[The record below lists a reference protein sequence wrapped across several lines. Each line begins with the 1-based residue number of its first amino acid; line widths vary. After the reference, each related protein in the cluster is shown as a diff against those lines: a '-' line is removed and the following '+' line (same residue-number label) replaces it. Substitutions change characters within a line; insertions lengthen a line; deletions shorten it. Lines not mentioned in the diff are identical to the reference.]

1 MVVQEAGRF
10 NFRKEHRSSTRTVAE
25 GECCMTLV
33 RPIVILVDVDS
44 TLLDNERIQQGL
56 KDHLGRTYWVAG
68 RAR

>member
-1 MVVQEAGRF
+1 
-10 NFRKEHRSSTRTVAE
+10 
-25 GECCMTLV
+25 MTLV

-44 TLLDNERIQQGL
+44 TLLDNDRIQQGL